1 MHVTPP
7 PDMRPIEPLV
17 SRRARRRRLLRP
29 MLVGSLLL
37 HLLVLLALYLRWP
50 PDEAPEPPQ
59 PDSDAVAITFD
70 TPTGSQ
76 QASTASP
83 DPAAQPATAPGSAV
97 APEAR
102 PAPDNASAPPPTP
115 PPPTPTPPAPAPPV
129 PTPPDPAPPAP
140 TPPPATAETLPP
152 DPQPPPPEPPPP
164 TPQPP
169 ATVSLHPDDDGTL
182 PPPPAFQMPQ
192 PPPPLPPLPRP
203 PPPPRVASR
212 PTPRN
217 PFAAPQNWSFNAA
230 PSDTAPGRPSRGFDL
245 SPPTQGGPDTASLGY
260 VSGAKPSGDW
270 MSALRRWVDA
280 RKYYPEQ
287 AIAQMEQGSV
297 TLLIDIDR
305 TGKVLQVRLAG
316 TSQSQFLDGA
326 FEDLFRRA
334 TVPPFT
340 PDMTDQTTTLRAT
353 MHFRLVMH

>member
-7 PDMRPIEPLV
+7 PDMRPIEPLA
-17 SRRARRRRLLRP
+17 SRPVRRRRLLRP
-29 MLVGSLLL
+29 MLVGSLVL
-37 HLLVLLALYLRWP
+37 HVLLLAALYLRWP
-50 PDEAPEPPQ
+50 PDEAAEPP
-59 PDSDAVAITFD
+59 PADSDAVAITFES
-70 TPTGSQ
+70 PTGAQ
-76 QASTASP
+76 QASTATAN
-83 DPAAQPATAPGSAV
+83 PAEKPATASG
-97 APEAR
+97 
-102 PAPDNASAPPPTP
+102 NAAATDTQPSPNTAAAPPPEAAP
-115 PPPTPTPPAPAPPV
+115 PPPEPQPPAPAPPETTQPQPAPPQPSPPV
-129 PTPPDPAPPAP
+129 TPETPPPLPTPPPPAP
-140 TPPPATAETLPP
+140 TPPA
-152 DPQPPPPEPPPP
+152 
-164 TPQPP
+164 PQPP
-169 ATVSLHPDDDGTL
+169 AAVWLKPDEEGAL
-182 PPPPAFQMPQ
+182 PTPPAFQMPQ

-203 PPPPRVASR
+203 APPRTVSR

-217 PFAAPQNWSFNAA
+217 PFAAPQNWSFNAS
-230 PSDTAPGRPSRGFDL
+230 PSQNAPGRPSRGFDL
-245 SPPTQGGPDTASLGY
+245 SPSLQGGPDTASLGY

-270 MSALRRWVDA
+270 MSALRKWVDA

-297 TLLIDIDR
+297 TLMIDIDR

-353 MHFRLVMH
+353 MHFRLVTH